1 MVIIKDLRERRER
14 KGKTQLECSR
24 ETDIP
29 LRTIQRYESG
39 DSIGD
44 SEYLIRLLNYYEID
58 IQEITKQIQLD
69 D

>member
-1 MVIIKDLRERRER
+1 MVIIKDLKERREK

-29 LRTIQRYESG
+29 IRTIQRYESG

-44 SEYLIRLLNYYEID
+44 LEYLIRLLNYYNMD
-58 IQEITKQIQLD
+58 IQEIMKQIQSNN
-69 D
+69 